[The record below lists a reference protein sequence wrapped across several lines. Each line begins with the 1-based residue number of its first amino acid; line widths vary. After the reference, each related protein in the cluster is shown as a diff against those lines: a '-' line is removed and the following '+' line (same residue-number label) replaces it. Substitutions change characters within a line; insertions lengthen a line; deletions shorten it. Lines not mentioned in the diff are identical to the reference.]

1 MRDKIKLPDPGSNFM
16 RFPPDPDSDPDPK
29 HWEKLR
35 EKFEVLSIYV
45 SLFKEVCQI
54 I

>member
-1 MRDKIKLPDPGSNFM
+1 MRIQ
-16 RFPPDPDSDPDPK
+16 PDPDSDPDPK
-29 HWEKLR
+29 RWEKLR
-35 EKFEVLSIYV
+35 KKFEVLFIYV